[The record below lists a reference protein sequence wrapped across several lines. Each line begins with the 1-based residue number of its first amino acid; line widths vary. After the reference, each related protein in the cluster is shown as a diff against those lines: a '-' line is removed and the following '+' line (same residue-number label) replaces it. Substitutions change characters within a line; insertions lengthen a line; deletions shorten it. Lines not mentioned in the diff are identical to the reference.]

1 MYDISILFYLVCT
14 DDEKSKHLI
23 EVENQYCKECTTR
36 EQWLYRMEVA
46 SRMKDFS
53 KLTQLITQ
61 YVNFIG
67 HKQCCYVDVGR
78 WVPFLQDQT
87 SILLSSY

>member
-1 MYDISILFYLVCT
+1 MCNE
-14 DDEKSKHLI
+14 DEISKHLI
-23 EVENQYCKECTTR
+23 EFENQYCKECTTR

-67 HKQCCYVDVGR
+67 HKQCCYVDVER
-78 WVPFLQDQT
+78 WLPFLQDQT

>member
-14 DDEKSKHLI
+14 DDERSKHLI
-23 EVENQYCKECTTR
+23 EFENQYCKECTTR

-67 HKQCCYVDVGR
+67 HKQCCYVDIER
-78 WVPFLQDQT
+78 WLPFLQDQA